1 MRCRCYTLGRP
12 AARAA
17 LTQTRA
23 VDRRHEMLEETL
35 ARADEVRRSMSDLR
49 GYL

>member
-12 AARAA
+12 AARARV
-17 LTQTRA
+17 TRA
-23 VDRRHEMLEETL
+23 GAADRRFEMLEETL
-35 ARADEVRRSMSDLR
+35 AHADEVRRSMSELR